1 MSDEGDFLVDEE
13 VTGEGQPEAGE
24 RAGLLSGALFNIL
37 KWVAIGLA
45 AIILIA
51 TVSFVTFNL
60 LIRGREP
67 QGLPEFSMERPDA
80 DIDLEF
86 FSNNLGSIRGQTAD
100 DPPLSFLASVSIGY
114 KAGDTKVQTE
124 LIAKNERIQNA
135 ILRAEDRQPGTAA
148 GGDQGDAERP
158 ADPRGSGARGAV
170 QRSPDVLNRRGWAH
184 D

>member
-37 KWVAIGLA
+37 KWAAIGLA

-80 DIDLEF
+80 NIDLEF

-124 LIAKNERIQNA
+124 LIAKNEQIQNA
-135 ILRAEDRQPGTAA
+135 ILLFLGSKRASELRTGNLAQLQEEIKAMLN
-148 GGDQGDAERP
+148 
-158 ADPRGSGARGAV
+158 ARLIRDGV
-170 QRSPDVLNRRGWAH
+170 VHEVLFSEIQTF
-184 D
+184 